1 MLTVPTTSISPS
13 PGLSDLDGR
22 TSACLEAGMAP
33 VIGVRRRMTA
43 AIVTSKPVIR
53 AHPNCHSVA
62 KNP

>member
-1 MLTVPTTSISPS
+1 MLTVPTTPIASNS
-13 PGLSDLDGR
+13 GLSDLDGR
-22 TSACLEAGMAP
+22 TSVCLKAGMAP

-53 AHPNCHSVA
+53 ARPSYRSAA